1 MMQNIFLILKF
12 VKLDDIFFLH
22 DKSPDISYSIS
33 CGGLDDLYSYGKS
46 VD

>member
-22 DKSPDISYSIS
+22 DKSRNIRYSRT